1 MPQRATRPRIASH
14 EDMLALALTLFS
26 AAAVVLLHVI
36 TYTLHLDW

>member
-1 MPQRATRPRIASH
+1 MPQRATRPRSASQ

-36 TYTLHLDW
+36 TYALHLNW